1 MKICHLTSVHKYND
15 IRIFVKECSSLAK
28 RYDVSLVC
36 VNGVNETINNVKIV
50 NVPVNYTGRLQRFTK
65 AVDAVYQKALEVNAE
80 IYHLHDPELLRI
92 APKLKK
98 KGKKVIYDAHEDL
111 PRQLLSKPYLNKN
124 VAKFLSKMVEW
135 YENKVAKKLDGI
147 ITATP
152 HIKERFLKINPNTE
166 NINNYPL
173 LEELNLSE
181 NQNPFSER
189 KNICY
194 VGGITEIRGI
204 KEMVNALQL
213 TENDV
218 CLDLAGAFSP
228 ESLFEQVK
236 ILPGWKKVKF
246 HGFVDRKQVAKILSD
261 SFAGLLVLH
270 PTVNHVDSLPIKM
283 FEYMLFGLPVIASD
297 FPLWREI
304 IEKNKCGI
312 CVNPLDVEQI
322 ANAIDYLF
330 THPDEA
336 KKMGER
342 GKKLVM
348 ENYNWKKEEIKL
360 LNFYEK
366 ISAL

>member
-1 MKICHLTSVHKYND
+1 M
-15 IRIFVKECSSLAK
+15 AK
-28 RYDVSLVC
+28 CYR
-36 VNGVNETINNVKIV
+36 
-50 NVPVNYTGRLQRFTK
+50 RR
-65 AVDAVYQKALEVNAE
+65 
-80 IYHLHDPELLRI
+80 
-92 APKLKK
+92 
-98 KGKKVIYDAHEDL
+98 
-111 PRQLLSKPYLNKN
+111 
-124 VAKFLSKMVEW
+124 
-135 YENKVAKKLDGI
+135 
-147 ITATP
+147 
-152 HIKERFLKINPNTE
+152 
-166 NINNYPL
+166 YPL
-173 LEELNLSE
+173 
-181 NQNPFSER
+181 PT